1 MLKNMKIGNKL
12 IALVG
17 VFVVGLLAFGGVAFY
32 TLSRVQVNG
41 PIYRELVEKKD
52 IIADILPPPMYII
65 EPFFVVLDIQGELEN
80 GAPAA
85 EIEPLIEN
93 FMALREAYYARL
105 DYWKPILTPEDSFY
119 QALMVDSVDS
129 ANRFF
134 DVVETRYLPLV
145 RARDAEAAS
154 LVIHGE
160 IEDLYLEHRAHIDVA
175 VQQTNTANA
184 VLEAATAAEVQIE
197 TVIVIVIG
205 LAAIV
210 IGIAFGWWIGRGIT
224 NPVRAMS
231 AAAAQIAMGDVNQSI
246 SLYSKD
252 EMGQMAD
259 SFRSMITYLKEMVTA
274 AQAIAQGDLTVT
286 VNARAQQD
294 ALAHALNDMLTNLR
308 ELAGLL
314 NANAEQV
321 SAAASTLA
329 TAADMAGGATQ
340 QISVTMTQVAKGAT
354 QQADSIT
361 HTAASVEEM
370 RRAIDSVAAG
380 AQEQAVAVAQTA
392 DVMGK
397 LSAAVA
403 DIRRAAQQQAQGMTR
418 AAQMRANLADA
429 LHQVASATD
438 EVSTEAERSAR
449 SASEGIRLAVQTIDG
464 MQRVSDATEQLAH
477 RVRDLGRR
485 SGQVGSIVET
495 IDDIASQ
502 TNLLALNAAIEAARA
517 GEHGKGF
524 AVVADEVR
532 KLAERS
538 AQATKEIG
546 ELIRAVQTGANE
558 VGEAMHQTGA
568 DVASA
573 RQLTEQAGNAFEQLA
588 RGAEASAQRVKSV
601 QVAVISMR
609 DASTGLENAVAA
621 AADQAERNGESAEH
635 MALLS
640 EQAVTSLD
648 SVSSVVEQN
657 TAATEQMAA
666 SATEVTGSIENIAS
680 VSEENSAAVEEVSAS
695 AEEMNAQVQEVT
707 QNAQRLAEMAAE
719 LRRLVSRFKLSADE
733 GLAPAPVKVHAV
745 RPVAVHGPYA

>member
-17 VFVVGLLAFGGVAFY
+17 VFVVGLLAFGGVAHY
-32 TLSRVQVNG
+32 TVSRVQVNG

-93 FMALREAYYARL
+93 FMALREAYYARIE
-105 DYWKPILTPEDSFY
+105 YWRPILTPEDPFY

-129 ANRFF
+129 ADRFF
-134 DVVETRYLPLV
+134 AAVETNYLPLV
-145 RARDAEAAS
+145 RARDAEAAD
-154 LVIHGE
+154 LVIHRE
-160 IEDLYLEHRAHIDVA
+160 IRDLYLEHRAHIDLA
-175 VQQTNTANA
+175 VQQTNAANA

-197 TVIVIVIG
+197 TISMMLIG
-205 LAAIV
+205 LGVIV
-210 IGIAFGWWIGRGIT
+210 IGIAFGGWISRGIT
-224 NPVRAMS
+224 NPVRAMT
-231 AAAAQIAMGDVNQSI
+231 AAAAQIADGDVNQSI

-274 AQAIAQGDLTVT
+274 AQAIAQGDLTVM

-294 ALAHALNDMLTNLR
+294 VLAHALNDMLTNLR

-321 SAAASTLA
+321 SAAAGTLA

-361 HTAASVEEM
+361 NTAASVEEM

-397 LSAAVA
+397 LSVAAA
-403 DIRRAAQQQAQGMTR
+403 NICRAAQQQAQGMTR

-429 LHQVASATD
+429 LHQVAGATD

-449 SASEGIRLAVQTIDG
+449 SA
-464 MQRVSDATEQLAH
+464 
-477 RVRDLGRR
+477 
-485 SGQVGSIVET
+485 
-495 IDDIASQ
+495 
-502 TNLLALNAAIEAARA
+502 
-517 GEHGKGF
+517 
-524 AVVADEVR
+524 
-532 KLAERS
+532 
-538 AQATKEIG
+538 
-546 ELIRAVQTGANE
+546 
-558 VGEAMHQTGA
+558 
-568 DVASA
+568 
-573 RQLTEQAGNAFEQLA
+573 
-588 RGAEASAQRVKSV
+588 
-601 QVAVISMR
+601 
-609 DASTGLENAVAA
+609 
-621 AADQAERNGESAEH
+621 
-635 MALLS
+635 
-640 EQAVTSLD
+640 
-648 SVSSVVEQN
+648 
-657 TAATEQMAA
+657 
-666 SATEVTGSIENIAS
+666 
-680 VSEENSAAVEEVSAS
+680 
-695 AEEMNAQVQEVT
+695 
-707 QNAQRLAEMAAE
+707 
-719 LRRLVSRFKLSADE
+719 
-733 GLAPAPVKVHAV
+733 
-745 RPVAVHGPYA
+745 